1 MFYQTINYKT
11 NYLFTILHIKYLQ
24 LLRYKLFEK
33 LKIINNHQQN

>member
-11 NYLFTILHIKYLQ
+11 NTNYLFILHKKYLK

-33 LKIINNHQQN
+33 LK